1 MSRDIFKKRVEY
13 KPFEYPEVQ
22 QFIDAMNKTFWVHS
36 EVNFDADV
44 QDFKTKLKP
53 HEQECIKRNSLAI
66 AQVEVAVKPFWGDI
80 HKTLPKPEFNNLGA
94 TFAESECFDKDT
106 QVLTNSGFK
115 YFRDLTEDD
124 LVAQYEISDK
134 SVTFVKPTEY
144 ITKPFKGKLHHYLGK
159 TMDLMVTPE
168 HEIIVENPHS
178 HNIRKA
184 KSCEGIW
191 GRNYFTPAA
200 GYKTG
205 DKEFTTLDR
214 LLIAIQAD
222 GSLFGTTTTGKGS
235 NRLDFSFSFKKE
247 RKIERVISF
256 LEELG
261 IEYKTS
267 KISRGQTRI
276 NASLKGF
283 INAADL
289 DKIKTFKYINLED
302 IDANWGKQFLEE
314 LKLWDGSAKNGTK
327 SFIYYN
333 SREEAINKVIE
344 ICALSGYRT
353 CKGINRTAEQGL
365 KVTNPQGNPV
375 RKSSKTCWALTITP
389 LDKTCYPRRSE
400 VEYDDYVYCVT
411 VPSGCIIVRRNKGV
425 VVSGNCRHSE
435 AYARLIEVLGL
446 TDEFKK
452 LLEVP
457 VFKKKLEL
465 FEKHFGPEID
475 FVDKLF
481 FFVIVIENSSLFSQ
495 FANIL
500 AMSRFKG
507 AMKNIANIINW
518 SAVDENCLDLRDT
531 QILTPKGWRMIKD
544 MQVGD
549 EVFGFKE
556 GKIRLERVLKTI
568 SKKLGDK
575 KLYDFSN
582 AYSGVTMTEDHDV
595 IYKQN
600 ETWKKSPLKDINQ
613 SSTKMIPVTGLF
625 ESDNQIELT
634 DWDRLRIAAQAD
646 GCLRKNK
653 NKTGETYYIGQNN
666 GKNLTFG
673 LKRERKIERMR
684 ELLKRLEVDYSESNK
699 CSRGYIQFKLNYDL
713 ATNPF
718 PKNFDWVDL
727 GKVNRKYAEE
737 FIEELSHWDVSIAK
751 DAIIYSTNNLSDA
764 EKVQAMGI
772 LAGYITKLAP
782 NQKKGY
788 APTYRV
794 NLCSK
799 DIGEVILRSHTKKLI
814 EGASP
819 DLEVGCVTVPSG
831 GIIVKRGYGRPMI
844 TGNCHANAGIFLL
857 NQIFLEHPEMKKS
870 QEAVEEI
877 IKDYIA
883 YESELLDWIF
893 EEGEF
898 EWYTKEDVV
907 NFMKFRV
914 DTALSQMG
922 YNKIYNITAE
932 QYSKMKWFDEEVFSG
947 ESDDFF
953 AKRPTAYTKH
963 DKPFDAESLF

>member
-22 QFIDAMNKTFWVHS
+22 PFIDAMNKSFWVHS

-53 HEQECIKRNSLAI
+53 HEQECIKRNALAI

-80 HKTLPKPEFNNLGA
+80 YKTLPKPEFNNLGA

-144 ITKPFKGKLHHYLGK
+144 ITKPFKGKMHHYKGR

-168 HEIIVENPHS
+168 HEIIVEHPSS
-178 HNIRKA
+178 HLVKKA
-184 KSCEGIW
+184 KSCEGVW
-191 GRNYFTPAA
+191 GRNYLTPSA
-200 GYKTG
+200 GYKSG

-222 GSLFGTTTTGKGS
+222 GSLFGTTPTGKES
-235 NRLDFSFSFKKE
+235 QRLDFSFSLSKE
-247 RKIERVISF
+247 RKIERIIGF

-283 INAADL
+283 ISPVDL
-289 DKIKTFKYINLED
+289 DKIKTFDYINLEN
-302 IDANWGKQFLEE
+302 IDANWGKQFVEE
-314 LKLWDGSAKNGTK
+314 LRLWDSSSKPGLK
-327 SFIYYN
+327 SFTYYN
-333 SREEAINKVIE
+333 SREEAIDKVIG
-344 ICALSGYRT
+344 ICAISGYRT
-353 CKGINRTAEQGL
+353 CKGVNRTEEQML
-365 KVTNPQGNPV
+365 KVVNPSGNPV
-375 RKSSKTCWALTITP
+375 RKSAKTCWALNITP
-389 LDKTCYPRRSE
+389 VDKATYPKRVE
-400 VEYDDYVYCVT
+400 VDYDDYVYCVT
-411 VPSGCIIVRRNKGV
+411 VPSGCIIVKRSKGAV
-425 VVSGNCRHSE
+425 ISGNCRHSE
-435 AYARLIEVLGL
+435 AYARLIEVMGYN
-446 TDEFKK
+446 DEFKR

-465 FEKHFGPEID
+465 FEKHFGPEVD

-495 FANIL
+495 FANII

-507 AMKNIANIINW
+507 SMKNIANMINW
-518 SAVDENCLDLRDT
+518 TVQE
-531 QILTPKGWRMIKD
+531 
-544 MQVGD
+544 
-549 EVFGFKE
+549 
-556 GKIRLERVLKTI
+556 
-568 SKKLGDK
+568 
-575 KLYDFSN
+575 
-582 AYSGVTMTEDHDV
+582 
-595 IYKQN
+595 
-600 ETWKKSPLKDINQ
+600 
-613 SSTKMIPVTGLF
+613 
-625 ESDNQIELT
+625 ES
-634 DWDRLRIAAQAD
+634 
-646 GCLRKNK
+646 
-653 NKTGETYYIGQNN
+653 
-666 GKNLTFG
+666 
-673 LKRERKIERMR
+673 
-684 ELLKRLEVDYSESNK
+684 V
-699 CSRGYIQFKLNYDL
+699 
-713 ATNPF
+713 
-718 PKNFDWVDL
+718 
-727 GKVNRKYAEE
+727 
-737 FIEELSHWDVSIAK
+737 
-751 DAIIYSTNNLSDA
+751 
-764 EKVQAMGI
+764 
-772 LAGYITKLAP
+772 
-782 NQKKGY
+782 
-788 APTYRV
+788 
-794 NLCSK
+794 
-799 DIGEVILRSHTKKLI
+799 
-814 EGASP
+814 
-819 DLEVGCVTVPSG
+819 
-831 GIIVKRGYGRPMI
+831 
-844 TGNCHANAGIFLL
+844 HANAGIFLL

>member
-1 MSRDIFKKRVEY
+1 MSRDIFKKRTEY

-80 HKTLPKPEFNNLGA
+80 YKTLPKPEFNNLGS
-94 TFAESECFDKDT
+94 TFAESE
-106 QVLTNSGFK
+106 N
-115 YFRDLTEDD
+115 
-124 LVAQYEISDK
+124 
-134 SVTFVKPTEY
+134 
-144 ITKPFKGKLHHYLGK
+144 
-159 TMDLMVTPE
+159 
-168 HEIIVENPHS
+168 
-178 HNIRKA
+178 
-184 KSCEGIW
+184 
-191 GRNYFTPAA
+191 
-200 GYKTG
+200 
-205 DKEFTTLDR
+205 
-214 LLIAIQAD
+214 
-222 GSLFGTTTTGKGS
+222 
-235 NRLDFSFSFKKE
+235 
-247 RKIERVISF
+247 
-256 LEELG
+256 
-261 IEYKTS
+261 
-267 KISRGQTRI
+267 
-276 NASLKGF
+276 
-283 INAADL
+283 
-289 DKIKTFKYINLED
+289 
-302 IDANWGKQFLEE
+302 
-314 LKLWDGSAKNGTK
+314 
-327 SFIYYN
+327 
-333 SREEAINKVIE
+333 
-344 ICALSGYRT
+344 
-353 CKGINRTAEQGL
+353 
-365 KVTNPQGNPV
+365 
-375 RKSSKTCWALTITP
+375 
-389 LDKTCYPRRSE
+389 
-400 VEYDDYVYCVT
+400 
-411 VPSGCIIVRRNKGV
+411 
-425 VVSGNCRHSE
+425 RHSE
-435 AYARLIEVLGL
+435 AYSRLIEVLGL
-446 TDEFKK
+446 NDEFKK
-452 LLEVP
+452 LIETP

-465 FEKHFGPEID
+465 FEKHFGPDID
-475 FVDKLF
+475 FVDKLL

-544 MQVGD
+544 MQAGD

-575 KLYDFSN
+575 KLYNFSS
-582 AYSGVTMTEDHDV
+582 AFSGVTMTEDHDV
-595 IYKQN
+595 IYKQSGV
-600 ETWKKSPLKDINQ
+600 WKKSPLREINQ
-613 SSTKMIPVTGLF
+613 SSTKMIPVTGLY

-653 NKTGETYYIGQNN
+653 NKAGETYYIGQNN
-666 GKNLTFG
+666 GKNLIFG
-673 LKRERKIERMR
+673 LKRERKVSRLR
-684 ELLKRLEVDYSESNK
+684 DLLNRLGVEYSESK
-699 CSRGYIQFKLNYDL
+699 EDSRGYYHFKLNYDL

-727 GKVNRKYAEE
+727 SKVNRKYAEE
-737 FIEELSHWDVSIAK
+737 FIEEMSHWDGSIDK
-751 DAIIYSTNNLSDA
+751 NAIIYSTKSLSDA

-772 LAGYITKLAP
+772 LAGYVTNLTP

-788 APTYRV
+788 DPTYRV
-794 NLCSK
+794 NLTSK
-799 DIGEVILRSHTKKLI
+799 DTGEVILRSHTKKLI
-814 EGASP
+814 EDASP

-914 DTALSQMG
+914 DTALEQMG

-963 DKPFDAESLF
+963 DKPFDAGDLF

>member
-53 HEQECIKRNSLAI
+53 HEQECIKRNALAI
-66 AQVEVAVKPFWGDI
+66 AQVEVAVKSFWGDL
-80 HKTLPKPEFNNLGA
+80 HKVLPKPEFNNLGA

-159 TMDLMVTPE
+159 TIDLMITPE
-168 HEIIVENPHS
+168 HEIIVEHPSS
-178 HNIRKA
+178 HLVKKA
-184 KSCEGIW
+184 KSCDGIW
-191 GRNYFTPAA
+191 GGNYLVPSA
-200 GYKTG
+200 GYKSG

-214 LLIAIQAD
+214 LLVAIQAD
-222 GSLFGTTTTGKGS
+222 GSLFGTTPTGKEAQ
-235 NRLDFSFSFKKE
+235 RLDFSFALSKE
-247 RKIERVISF
+247 RKIERLISF
-256 LEELG
+256 LDELG
-261 IEYKTS
+261 IKYNKSQRSNGMTA
-267 KISRGQTRI
+267 I
-276 NASLKGF
+276 NASLRGF
-283 INAADL
+283 VTMETIE
-289 DKIKTFKYINLED
+289 KIKDFSYINLEE
-302 IDANWGKQFLEE
+302 INSNWGKQFLDE
-314 LKLWDGSAKNGTK
+314 LRLWDSSTKPGLEYFTYYSA
-327 SFIYYN
+327 
-333 SREEAINKVIE
+333 REEAVDKVIE
-344 ICALSGYRT
+344 VCAISGYRT

-365 KVTNPQGNPV
+365 KVVNPQGNPV

-389 LDKTCYPRRSE
+389 VDKATYPKRVE

-435 AYARLIEVLGL
+435 SYARLIEVMGL
-446 TDEFKK
+446 NNEFKK
-452 LLEVP
+452 LLEIT

-465 FEKHFGPEID
+465 FEKHFNLDID

-507 AMKNIANIINW
+507 AMKNIANMIAW
-518 SAVDENCLDLRDT
+518 SSLDEDLH
-531 QILTPKGWRMIKD
+531 
-544 MQVGD
+544 
-549 EVFGFKE
+549 
-556 GKIRLERVLKTI
+556 
-568 SKKLGDK
+568 SK
-575 KLYDFSN
+575 
-582 AYSGVTMTEDHDV
+582 SG
-595 IYKQN
+595 IY
-600 ETWKKSPLKDINQ
+600 I
-613 SSTKMIPVTGLF
+613 
-625 ESDNQIELT
+625 
-634 DWDRLRIAAQAD
+634 
-646 GCLRKNK
+646 
-653 NKTGETYYIGQNN
+653 
-666 GKNLTFG
+666 
-673 LKRERKIERMR
+673 
-684 ELLKRLEVDYSESNK
+684 
-699 CSRGYIQFKLNYDL
+699 
-713 ATNPF
+713 
-718 PKNFDWVDL
+718 
-727 GKVNRKYAEE
+727 
-737 FIEELSHWDVSIAK
+737 
-751 DAIIYSTNNLSDA
+751 
-764 EKVQAMGI
+764 
-772 LAGYITKLAP
+772 
-782 NQKKGY
+782 
-788 APTYRV
+788 
-794 NLCSK
+794 
-799 DIGEVILRSHTKKLI
+799 
-814 EGASP
+814 
-819 DLEVGCVTVPSG
+819 
-831 GIIVKRGYGRPMI
+831 
-844 TGNCHANAGIFLL
+844 L

-914 DTALSQMG
+914 DTALEQMG
-922 YNKIYNITAE
+922 YNKIYNITPE

>member
-22 QFIDAMNKTFWVHS
+22 LFIDAMNKSFWVHS

-80 HKTLPKPEFNNLGA
+80 HKILPKPEFNNLGA
-94 TFAESECFDKDT
+94 TFAESE
-106 QVLTNSGFK
+106 
-115 YFRDLTEDD
+115 
-124 LVAQYEISDK
+124 
-134 SVTFVKPTEY
+134 
-144 ITKPFKGKLHHYLGK
+144 
-159 TMDLMVTPE
+159 
-168 HEIIVENPHS
+168 
-178 HNIRKA
+178 IRH
-184 KSCEGIW
+184 
-191 GRNYFTPAA
+191 
-200 GYKTG
+200 G
-205 DKEFTTLDR
+205 D
-214 LLIAIQAD
+214 
-222 GSLFGTTTTGKGS
+222 SYS
-235 NRLDFSFSFKKE
+235 
-247 RKIERVISF
+247 
-256 LEELG
+256 
-261 IEYKTS
+261 
-267 KISRGQTRI
+267 
-276 NASLKGF
+276 
-283 INAADL
+283 
-289 DKIKTFKYINLED
+289 
-302 IDANWGKQFLEE
+302 
-314 LKLWDGSAKNGTK
+314 
-327 SFIYYN
+327 
-333 SREEAINKVIE
+333 
-344 ICALSGYRT
+344 
-353 CKGINRTAEQGL
+353 
-365 KVTNPQGNPV
+365 
-375 RKSSKTCWALTITP
+375 
-389 LDKTCYPRRSE
+389 
-400 VEYDDYVYCVT
+400 
-411 VPSGCIIVRRNKGV
+411 
-425 VVSGNCRHSE
+425 
-435 AYARLIEVLGL
+435 RLIEVLGYN
-446 TDEFKK
+446 DEFKK

-544 MQVGD
+544 VQVGD

-575 KLYDFSN
+575 KLYNFSN
-582 AYSGVTMTEDHDV
+582 AFSGVTMTEDHDV

-600 ETWKKSPLKDINQ
+600 EIWKKSPLREINQ
-613 SSTKMIPVTGLF
+613 SSTKMIPVTGLY

-653 NKTGETYYIGQNN
+653 NKAGETYYIGQNN
-666 GKNLTFG
+666 GKNLIFG
-673 LKRERKIERMR
+673 LKRERKVSRLR
-684 ELLKRLEVDYSESNK
+684 DLLNRLGVEYSESK
-699 CSRGYIQFKLNYDL
+699 EDSRGYYHFKLNYDL

-727 GKVNRKYAEE
+727 SKVNRKYAED
-737 FIEELSHWDVSIAK
+737 FIEEMSHWDGSIAK
-751 DAIIYSTNNLSDA
+751 DTIIYSTNNLSDA

-772 LAGYITKLAP
+772 LAGYVTNLTP

-788 APTYRV
+788 DLTYRV
-794 NLCSK
+794 NLTSK
-799 DIGEVILRSHTKKLI
+799 DTGEVILRSHTKKLI
-814 EGASP
+814 EDVSP

-914 DTALSQMG
+914 DTALEQMG
-922 YNKIYNITAE
+922 YNKIYNITPE

-953 AKRPTAYTKH
+953 TKRPTAYTKH

>member
-1 MSRDIFKKRVEY
+1 MSRDIFKKRTEY

-22 QFIDAMNKTFWVHS
+22 PFIDAMNKSFWVHS

-94 TFAESECFDKDT
+94 TFAESE
-106 QVLTNSGFK
+106 
-115 YFRDLTEDD
+115 
-124 LVAQYEISDK
+124 
-134 SVTFVKPTEY
+134 
-144 ITKPFKGKLHHYLGK
+144 
-159 TMDLMVTPE
+159 
-168 HEIIVENPHS
+168 
-178 HNIRKA
+178 IRH
-184 KSCEGIW
+184 
-191 GRNYFTPAA
+191 
-200 GYKTG
+200 G
-205 DKEFTTLDR
+205 D
-214 LLIAIQAD
+214 
-222 GSLFGTTTTGKGS
+222 SYS
-235 NRLDFSFSFKKE
+235 
-247 RKIERVISF
+247 
-256 LEELG
+256 
-261 IEYKTS
+261 
-267 KISRGQTRI
+267 
-276 NASLKGF
+276 
-283 INAADL
+283 
-289 DKIKTFKYINLED
+289 
-302 IDANWGKQFLEE
+302 
-314 LKLWDGSAKNGTK
+314 
-327 SFIYYN
+327 
-333 SREEAINKVIE
+333 
-344 ICALSGYRT
+344 
-353 CKGINRTAEQGL
+353 
-365 KVTNPQGNPV
+365 
-375 RKSSKTCWALTITP
+375 
-389 LDKTCYPRRSE
+389 
-400 VEYDDYVYCVT
+400 
-411 VPSGCIIVRRNKGV
+411 
-425 VVSGNCRHSE
+425 
-435 AYARLIEVLGL
+435 RLIEVLGYN
-446 TDEFKK
+446 DEFKK

-531 QILTPKGWRMIKD
+531 QILTPKGWRMLKD
-544 MQVGD
+544 MKVGD

-600 ETWKKSPLKDINQ
+600 ETWKKSPLREINQ

-625 ESDNQIELT
+625 ESDDQIELT

-646 GCLRKNK
+646 GCLRKNN
-653 NKTGETYYIGQNN
+653 NKAGETYYIGQNN

-737 FIEELSHWDVSIAK
+737 FIEELSHWDGSIAK

-782 NQKKGY
+782 NQKKDY

-914 DTALSQMG
+914 DTALEQMG
-922 YNKIYNITAE
+922 YSKIYNITAE

>member
-22 QFIDAMNKTFWVHS
+22 LFIDAMNKSFWVHS

-80 HKTLPKPEFNNLGA
+80 HKILPKPEFNNLGA
-94 TFAESECFDKDT
+94 TFAESE
-106 QVLTNSGFK
+106 
-115 YFRDLTEDD
+115 
-124 LVAQYEISDK
+124 IS
-134 SVTFVKPTEY
+134 
-144 ITKPFKGKLHHYLGK
+144 H
-159 TMDLMVTPE
+159 
-168 HEIIVENPHS
+168 
-178 HNIRKA
+178 
-184 KSCEGIW
+184 
-191 GRNYFTPAA
+191 
-200 GYKTG
+200 G
-205 DKEFTTLDR
+205 D
-214 LLIAIQAD
+214 
-222 GSLFGTTTTGKGS
+222 SYS
-235 NRLDFSFSFKKE
+235 
-247 RKIERVISF
+247 RV
-256 LEELG
+256 
-261 IEYKTS
+261 
-267 KISRGQTRI
+267 
-276 NASLKGF
+276 
-283 INAADL
+283 
-289 DKIKTFKYINLED
+289 
-302 IDANWGKQFLEE
+302 
-314 LKLWDGSAKNGTK
+314 
-327 SFIYYN
+327 
-333 SREEAINKVIE
+333 
-344 ICALSGYRT
+344 
-353 CKGINRTAEQGL
+353 
-365 KVTNPQGNPV
+365 
-375 RKSSKTCWALTITP
+375 
-389 LDKTCYPRRSE
+389 
-400 VEYDDYVYCVT
+400 
-411 VPSGCIIVRRNKGV
+411 
-425 VVSGNCRHSE
+425 
-435 AYARLIEVLGL
+435 IEVLGYN
-446 TDEFKK
+446 DEFKK

-544 MQVGD
+544 VQVGD

-575 KLYDFSN
+575 KLYNFSN
-582 AYSGVTMTEDHDV
+582 AFSGVTMTEDHDV

-600 ETWKKSPLKDINQ
+600 EIWKKSPLREINQ
-613 SSTKMIPVTGLF
+613 SSTKMIPVTGLY

-653 NKTGETYYIGQNN
+653 NKAGETYYIGQNN
-666 GKNLTFG
+666 GKNLIFG
-673 LKRERKIERMR
+673 LKRERKVSRLR
-684 ELLKRLEVDYSESNK
+684 DLLNRLGVEYSESK
-699 CSRGYIQFKLNYDL
+699 EDSRGYYHFKLNYDL

-727 GKVNRKYAEE
+727 SKVNRKYAED
-737 FIEELSHWDVSIAK
+737 FIEEMSHWDGSIAK
-751 DAIIYSTNNLSDA
+751 DTIIYSTNNLSDA

-772 LAGYITKLAP
+772 LAGYVTNLTP

-788 APTYRV
+788 DLTYRV
-794 NLCSK
+794 NLTSK
-799 DIGEVILRSHTKKLI
+799 DTGEVILRSHTKKLI
-814 EGASP
+814 EDVSP

-914 DTALSQMG
+914 DTALEQMG
-922 YNKIYNITAE
+922 YNKIYNITPE

-953 AKRPTAYTKH
+953 TKRPTAYTKH

>member
-80 HKTLPKPEFNNLGA
+80 HKVLPKPEFNNLGA
-94 TFAESECFDKDT
+94 TFAESE
-106 QVLTNSGFK
+106 
-115 YFRDLTEDD
+115 
-124 LVAQYEISDK
+124 
-134 SVTFVKPTEY
+134 
-144 ITKPFKGKLHHYLGK
+144 
-159 TMDLMVTPE
+159 
-168 HEIIVENPHS
+168 
-178 HNIRKA
+178 IRH
-184 KSCEGIW
+184 
-191 GRNYFTPAA
+191 
-200 GYKTG
+200 G
-205 DKEFTTLDR
+205 D
-214 LLIAIQAD
+214 
-222 GSLFGTTTTGKGS
+222 SYS
-235 NRLDFSFSFKKE
+235 
-247 RKIERVISF
+247 
-256 LEELG
+256 
-261 IEYKTS
+261 
-267 KISRGQTRI
+267 
-276 NASLKGF
+276 
-283 INAADL
+283 
-289 DKIKTFKYINLED
+289 
-302 IDANWGKQFLEE
+302 
-314 LKLWDGSAKNGTK
+314 
-327 SFIYYN
+327 
-333 SREEAINKVIE
+333 
-344 ICALSGYRT
+344 
-353 CKGINRTAEQGL
+353 
-365 KVTNPQGNPV
+365 
-375 RKSSKTCWALTITP
+375 
-389 LDKTCYPRRSE
+389 
-400 VEYDDYVYCVT
+400 
-411 VPSGCIIVRRNKGV
+411 
-425 VVSGNCRHSE
+425 
-435 AYARLIEVLGL
+435 RLIEVLGYN
-446 TDEFKK
+446 DEFKK

-600 ETWKKSPLKDINQ
+600 ETWKKSPLREINQ

-625 ESDNQIELT
+625 ESDDQIELT

-653 NKTGETYYIGQNN
+653 NKAGETYYIGQNN

-737 FIEELSHWDVSIAK
+737 FIEELSHWDGSIAK

-794 NLCSK
+794 NLYSK
-799 DIGEVILRSHTKKLI
+799 DIGEVILRPHTKKLI

-857 NQIFLEHPEMKKS
+857 NQIFLEHPEMRKS

-914 DTALSQMG
+914 DTALEQMG